1 MYLHIQS
8 FRGPPSAQTA
18 HDSVIHTILL
28 SEVPFNVQ
36 GSIKSE
42 PVLLFKCHLI
52 KAGHMDNL
60 SWSDS
65 ILMYS
70 SQMVKPSLHFSLLTK
85 SAHIYS
91 PKSYLL
97 PTKKKKC
104 RKKFR
109 RSKTLW
115 NIHTKVNL
123 FFFPWLSSFQDFLSW
138 SLNFVTSGLQ
148 WDSSI

>member
-60 SWSDS
+60 FWSDS

-97 PTKKKKC
+97 PTKEKKC

-138 SLNFVTSGLQ
+138 SLNFMTSGLQ

>member
-18 HDSVIHTILL
+18 HDSVIHTTLL

-52 KAGHMDNL
+52 KAGHTDNL
-60 SWSDS
+60 FWSDS

-97 PTKKKKC
+97 PTKKKNAEK
-104 RKKFR
+104 
-109 RSKTLW
+109 
-115 NIHTKVNL
+115 NL
-123 FFFPWLSSFQDFLSW
+123 EEVKHFGIYTQKSTCFF
-138 SLNFVTSGLQ
+138 SLDCLLFKIFSLGL
-148 WDSSI
+148 

>member
-28 SEVPFNVQ
+28 SEVTFNVQ

-123 FFFPWLSSFQDFLSW
+123 FFFP
-138 SLNFVTSGLQ
+138 
-148 WDSSI
+148 

>member
-52 KAGHMDNL
+52 KAGHTDNL
-60 SWSDS
+60 FWSDS

>member
-52 KAGHMDNL
+52 KAGHTDNL
-60 SWSDS
+60 FWSDS
-65 ILMYS
+65 ILIYS

-123 FFFPWLSSFQDFLSW
+123 FFFP
-138 SLNFVTSGLQ
+138 
-148 WDSSI
+148 